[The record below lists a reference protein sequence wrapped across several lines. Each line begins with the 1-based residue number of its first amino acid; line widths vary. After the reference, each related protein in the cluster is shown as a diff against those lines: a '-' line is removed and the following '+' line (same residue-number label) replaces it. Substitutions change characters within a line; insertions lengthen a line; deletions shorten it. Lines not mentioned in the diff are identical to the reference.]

1 MALQL
6 TQQDKCQSDTNI
18 PSSVDRESVAFN
30 NNSRKRKQHDN
41 ELDFL
46 NERFDRQLTE
56 WDKQIQD
63 CMTST
68 ANAVITTEMAKMSAV
83 LYEINNNLLKLN
95 ADSAN
100 TNKILKDNSKKLN
113 DIEKSLQFVSERQEV
128 LDNRLLSV
136 EAAVSRVGVLENK
149 INGLEYKLST
159 MEQQARHCN
168 IEISNMLERR
178 GENLLSTVEMLG
190 DLIKCPIRSMD
201 VVAIHRVPHADQK
214 NSRPKNIII
223 KLTSR
228 ILRDNILSAYRA
240 CAKKGLDSSQLSIAE
255 AAKKHEFKFVWVK
268 HGVIL
273 VRKSETSPIFAI
285 RCSDDISKIK

>member
-63 CMTST
+63 
-68 ANAVITTEMAKMSAV
+68 
-83 LYEINNNLLKLN
+83 Y
-95 ADSAN
+95 SAN

-168 IEISNMLERR
+168 IEISNMPERR
-178 GENLLSTVEMLG
+178 GKNLLSTVEMLG

-240 CAKKGLDSSQLSIAE
+240 CAKKGLDSSQLSIAGTPRTIYLNEHLTLSNKILFRQSRE

>member
-18 PSSVDRESVAFN
+18 PSSVARESVAFN

-68 ANAVITTEMAKMSAV
+68 ANAVITTEMAKMSA
-83 LYEINNNLLKLN
+83 
-95 ADSAN
+95 
-100 TNKILKDNSKKLN
+100 
-113 DIEKSLQFVSERQEV
+113 FVSERQEV

-168 IEISNMLERR
+168 IEISNMPERR

-240 CAKKGLDSSQLSIAE
+240 CAKKGLDSSQLSIAGTPRTIYLNEHLTLSNKILFRQSRE

>member
-68 ANAVITTEMAKMSAV
+68 ANAIAQILIKFSKITQ
-83 LYEINNNLLKLN
+83 
-95 ADSAN
+95 
-100 TNKILKDNSKKLN
+100 KKLN

-168 IEISNMLERR
+168 IEISNMPERR

-190 DLIKCPIRSMD
+190 NLIKCPIRSMD
-201 VVAIHRVPHADQK
+201 VVEIHRVPHADQK

-240 CAKKGLDSSQLSIAE
+240 CAKKGLDSSQLSIAGTPRTIYLNEHLTLSNKILFRQSRE